1 MYFSRQLFLKTMILR
16 IAFLALFFSER
27 VLSFAVVNNN
37 GSKFSTSLGYADSE
51 ILADAA
57 KHDSFRNSIVKSY
70 QREEPEPTVSSS
82 QLLTEQLGREF
93 TTARR
98 YLLAAVAVK
107 ELSEEFFAA
116 EEQQRVR
123 AIELIEYARTNGIKL
138 FDYASQVDSS
148 PIDKSLPPAE
158 FLKELLLQEQQD
170 VKLLNQVMIQA
181 SSSNQNLVDFLQ
193 SVQTD
198 QLDRQHHLIQ
208 TLAHSMPSLDIHTS
222 MSALDTA
229 TTANLIQ
236 KVDLKDSIQPIA
248 RWYENQ
254 LLGLGR
260 NMEVI
265 LSRAGHAT
273 AVTAAAVDSVDSESL
288 PSTEDFI
295 QAMDSATT
303 LLEEP
308 SLFVDS
314 IQQNIMDT
322 ETLSQII
329 DIVAGLY

>member
-1 MYFSRQLFLKTMILR
+1 MILK
-16 IAFLALFFSER
+16 LALFVLVTTLFFSER
-27 VLSFAVVNNN
+27 VLSFAVVNTN
-37 GSKFSTSLGYADSE
+37 GSKYSTSLCYADSE
-51 ILADAA
+51 TLADAP
-57 KHDSFRNSIVKSY
+57 KHDSFRKSIVKSY
-70 QREEPEPTVSSS
+70 QREEPTVSSS

-107 ELSEEFFAA
+107 ELSEEFYAA

-138 FDYASQVDSS
+138 SDYASQVDSS

-158 FLKELLLQEQQD
+158 FLKELILQEQQD
-170 VKLLNQVMIQA
+170 VKLLDQVMAQA
-181 SSSNQNLVDFLQ
+181 SSNRNLVDFLQ

-208 TLAHSMPSLDIHTS
+208 TLAHCMPSSDIHSS

-236 KVDLKDSIQPIA
+236 KVDLKDYLQSIA

-260 NMEVI
+260 NMEVMM
-265 LSRAGHAT
+265 SRAGH
-273 AVTAAAVDSVDSESL
+273 VTVAAVDSVDPESL
-288 PSTEDFI
+288 YSTEDI
-295 QAMDSATT
+295 LQAVDSATT
-303 LLEEP
+303 LWEEP
-308 SLFVDS
+308 SLLVDTL
-314 IQQNIMDT
+314 QQNIMDT

-329 DIVAGLY
+329 DIVSGLY

>member
-1 MYFSRQLFLKTMILR
+1 MILR
-16 IAFLALFFSER
+16 TAFLILVTTLFFSDG

-37 GSKFSTSLGYADSE
+37 GSKFSTSLGYAQSE
-51 ILADAA
+51 TLADPL
-57 KHDSFRNSIVKSY
+57 KHDSIRNSIVKSS
-70 QREEPEPTVSSS
+70 QREDSTVSSS

-107 ELSEEFFAA
+107 ELSEEFYAA

-138 FDYASQVDSS
+138 SDYTSQVDSS

-158 FLKELLLQEQQD
+158 FLKELIRQEQQD
-170 VKLLNQVMIQA
+170 VKLLDQVMAQA
-181 SSSNQNLVDFLQ
+181 SSSNRNLVDFLQ

-198 QLDRQHHLIQ
+198 QIDRQHHLMQ

-236 KVDLKDSIQPIA
+236 KVDLKDSLQSIA

-260 NMEVI
+260 NMEVMM
-265 LSRAGHAT
+265 SRAGHYA
-273 AVTAAAVDSVDSESL
+273 AAAVDSVDPESL
-288 PSTEDFI
+288 PSTEDI
-295 QAMDSATT
+295 LQAVDSVTT
-303 LLEEP
+303 LLDEP
-308 SLFVDS
+308 SLLVDAL
-314 IQQNIMDT
+314 QQSIMDA

-329 DIVAGLY
+329 DIVSGLY